1 MGKARGGL
9 ARWSNR
15 SCASL
20 NRSSPGYFETA
31 APPRFAAFG
40 ADLESP
46 GVLAAAARQIA
57 WRGEVILACGDG
69 TDYASPTAL
78 NVVLQFYALKLH
90 HVLYVSDSAASCAA
104 LRRAVPSLA
113 CMWSSLINASKP
125 AHESVCVKKYWDKR
139 FYFYNLR
146 KHYLMRLT
154 SELGLNVLQT
164 DTDVVWFTDPYPA
177 LYSYPLAQQALVVQK
192 DMPLAN
198 AGVIYA
204 RAGAG
209 SGSAWVLQELQARV
223 RLRLRLR
230 LRLGSCKSYRRASP
244 PAAPSPTPTPSL
256 TLTLTLRPKP

>member
-9 ARWSNR
+9 GRWSNR

-57 WRGEVILACGDG
+57 WRGEVILTCGDG

-78 NVVLQFYALKLH
+78 NAVLQFYALKLH

-113 CMWSSLINASKP
+113 CVWSSLINATKP
-125 AHESVCVKKYWDKR
+125 AHDSVCVKRYWDKR

-154 SELGLNVLQT
+154 SELGLTSCCRAPSWQRRSS
-164 DTDVVWFTDPYPA
+164 P
-177 LYSYPLAQQALVVQK
+177 PLHDCL
-192 DMPLAN
+192 LG
-198 AGVIYA
+198 AGVL
-204 RAGAG
+204 GCV
-209 SGSAWVLQELQARV
+209 W
-223 RLRLRLR
+223 RLAL
-230 LRLGSCKSYRRASP
+230 
-244 PAAPSPTPTPSL
+244 
-256 TLTLTLRPKP
+256 

>member
-1 MGKARGGL
+1 MCPCRPLEVRPLHCLPHYTGKLVATATAVARRAMGKARSGL

-46 GVLAAAARQIA
+46 GMLELAARQIA

-90 HVLYVSDSAASCAA
+90 HVLYVSDSAASCTA

-113 CMWSSLINASKP
+113 CVWSSLINASKP
-125 AHESVCVKKYWDKR
+125 AHGSVCVKKYWDKR

-154 SELGLNVLQT
+154 SELGLRSGCRESAAASERRLGS
-164 DTDVVWFTDPYPA
+164 A
-177 LYSYPLAQQALVVQK
+177 AARH
-192 DMPLAN
+192 
-198 AGVIYA
+198 AGLLGSG
-204 RAGAG
+204 RAGA
-209 SGSAWVLQELQARV
+209 VP
-223 RLRLRLR
+223 
-230 LRLGSCKSYRRASP
+230 GSCRFARQASTCCRRTRTWSG
-244 PAAPSPTPTPSL
+244 SPTPTRRS
-256 TLTLTLRPKP
+256 TRTH

>member
-9 ARWSNR
+9 GRWSNR

-57 WRGEVILACGDG
+57 WRGEVILTCGDG

-78 NVVLQFYALKLH
+78 NAVLQFYALKLH
-90 HVLYVSDSAASCAA
+90 HVLYVSDSAASCSA
-104 LRRAVPSLA
+104 LQRAVPSLA
-113 CMWSSLINASKP
+113 CVWSSLINASKP
-125 AHESVCVKKYWDKR
+125 AHDSVCVKKYWDKR

-154 SELGLNVLQT
+154 SELGLRSLLESAVL
-164 DTDVVWFTDPYPA
+164 
-177 LYSYPLAQQALVVQK
+177 
-192 DMPLAN
+192 
-198 AGVIYA
+198 
-204 RAGAG
+204 
-209 SGSAWVLQELQARV
+209 
-223 RLRLRLR
+223 
-230 LRLGSCKSYRRASP
+230 
-244 PAAPSPTPTPSL
+244 AAPSWQRRSSPPRPAGADAVGSGWRL
-256 TLTLTLRPKP
+256 ALEAHLRGRGTGSSPGQSC

>member
-90 HVLYVSDSAASCAA
+90 HVLYVSDTPQSCERLRTGISDLKCVWSSRIPTTRPPHDGICVKRYWDMRFFFYDLRSALAA
-104 LRRAVPSLA
+104 ARTAAAHLPSIALTRHPRAVSQRT
-113 CMWSSLINASKP
+113 CSTGWRSI
-125 AHESVCVKKYWDKR
+125 
-139 FYFYNLR
+139 
-146 KHYLMRLT
+146 T
-154 SELGLNVLQT
+154 G
-164 DTDVVWFTDPYPA
+164 
-177 LYSYPLAQQALVVQK
+177 
-192 DMPLAN
+192 
-198 AGVIYA
+198 
-204 RAGAG
+204 
-209 SGSAWVLQELQARV
+209 
-223 RLRLRLR
+223 
-230 LRLGSCKSYRRASP
+230 
-244 PAAPSPTPTPSL
+244 
-256 TLTLTLRPKP
+256 

>member
-113 CMWSSLINASKP
+113 CVWSSLINASKP

-209 SGSAWVLQELQARV
+209 SGSAWVLQELQV
-223 RLRLRLR
+223 
-230 LRLGSCKSYRRASP
+230 
-244 PAAPSPTPTPSL
+244 
-256 TLTLTLRPKP
+256 TLTLTQP